1 MKLLKQIKSKKKV
14 LATSVAI
21 LISVLSFNSSAYA
34 VWPVTNYT
42 LDPYLMG
49 FTTGNGLIETLVSM
63 NDKLSQANA
72 TNNENQKNQVLA
84 NANQAIQEQNMKNIM
99 NRIPDA
105 NACSEVTSSGGR
117 GSASSNTSATKAALS
132 DESVKMFT
140 DAQPDLIET
149 KANIYERPDLNVC
162 SADDVKYSRGGC
174 SSEGQYPDQD
184 KSAGTLTNP
193 PLTKQDAAA
202 NKVNNQSYNAAQLT
216 IANTVKKNL
225 MGNIPIDQ
233 LNDKNLENSKEGREF
248 LSAFTSY
255 VTRSTA
261 GTNAIDSILA
271 MKKASNIS
279 VNSRGANIGSSLGS
293 TKGAAQSWNDDSVQK
308 KYKTLFPGAE
318 FPPQPSEWEML
329 RYEIYSRYADTTGS
343 KAWQVQISTAD
354 EKETLHEI
362 ARMQAIQLRLTML
375 QIERQE
381 DANVIAA
388 AQLGQQLQP
397 VDKSLLQQLKNNA
410 QQTSK

>member
-14 LATSVAI
+14 LATSVA
-21 LISVLSFNSSAYA
+21 LFISVFSFNSSAYA

-105 NACSEVTSSGGR
+105 NACAEVTSSGGR
-117 GSASSNTSATKAALS
+117 GSASSNTSATKEALS

-140 DAQPDLIET
+140 DAKPDLIET
-149 KANIYERPDLNVC
+149 KANIYERPDLKVC
-162 SADDVKYSRGGC
+162 SAEDVKYSRGGC
-174 SSEGQYPDQD
+174 SSEGQYPDKD

-202 NKVNNQSYNAAQLT
+202 NKVNNQSYNADQLT
-216 IANTVKKNL
+216 IANAAKKNIV
-225 MGNIPIDQ
+225 GNIPIDQ
-233 LNDKNLENSKEGREF
+233 LNDKDLENSKAGNEF
-248 LSAFTSY
+248 LSAFSSY
-255 VTRSTA
+255 TARSTA
-261 GTNAIDSILA
+261 ATNAIDSILA

-279 VNSRGANIGSSLGS
+279 VNSKGVNIGSGLGS
-293 TKGAAQSWNDDSVQK
+293 TQGAAQSWNDSSVK
-308 KYKTLFPGAE
+308 SKYETLFPGAT
-318 FPPQPSEWEML
+318 FPTNPSEWEKL
-329 RYEIYSRYADTTGS
+329 RYEIYSRYADTTGAD
-343 KAWQVQISTAD
+343 AWQVKISTAD

-397 VDKSLLQQLKNNA
+397 VDKALLQQLKNNA